1 MFILDSQTI
10 NFSQLSKKDHNTQ
23 DKTQTLKKYLIR
35 TMQETLMAI
44 LINNKILNLFTQNT
58 NTALKHFSR

>member
-1 MFILDSQTI
+1 
-10 NFSQLSKKDHNTQ
+10 
-23 DKTQTLKKYLIR
+23 
-35 TMQETLMAI
+35 MQVTLMAI